1 MARHICERGRL
12 VNRTKVLVL
21 ALFASYWVVLI
32 VLLVAAR
39 GFYDS
44 QLPQALRLPGNNQRL
59 VEIGTLLAATA
70 LFAVLSIG
78 VIRGWRWTFWLIL
91 IVFLV
96 GIVRVPAAALQLAG
110 IVPRQGPV
118 WDAVLQAV
126 VGLIQFVI
134 ALAMLAG
141 YRKAGVWGAF

>member
-1 MARHICERGRL
+1 M
-12 VNRTKVLVL
+12 NRTKVLLL
-21 ALFASYWVVLI
+21 ALFASYWVVVV

-44 QLPQALRLPGNNQRL
+44 QLPQSVRLPGNNQRP
-59 VEIGTLLAATA
+59 VEIGTLLLATA
-70 LFAVLSIG
+70 LFAVLSTG
-78 VIRGWRWTFWLIL
+78 VVRNWRWTFWLIL

-110 IVPRQGPV
+110 IVPRQGPA
-118 WDAVLQAV
+118 WDAALQAV

-134 ALAMLAG
+134 ALVMLAG